1 MIVDPPTVAASAGG
15 NSGEG
20 AAAAA
25 RDQLEAA
32 KASGDKSAL
41 LMFLQAQSS
50 MLSQASAASGG
61 GNSASG
67 SSASNVGSVNSG
79 QSEDVG
85 LESGVADGVGGS
97 ETGGGEGTNSGSDT
111 SSSGTNSKE
120 SEKNN
125 DDAAKAAAAAKEE
138 KAEAA
143 AAAQGDI
150 KVDQITAVLETG
162 GGKVT
167 DVAGAEIMS
176 KTIETIIG
184 KPAEKGEKTALGQEV
199 VKKATS
205 ILEDLVG
212 SMADFTEIADPE
224 QLKPSVVSV
233 TNTIGSLLDA
243 LHGMANTPDDE
254 SEETRIETNEDQID
268 IPDDGMRYL
277 KNGVES

>member
-1 MIVDPPTVAASAGG
+1 
-15 NSGEG
+15 
-20 AAAAA
+20 
-25 RDQLEAA
+25 
-32 KASGDKSAL
+32 
-41 LMFLQAQSS
+41 MFLQAQSS

-61 GNSASG
+61 GSSATG

-97 ETGGGEGTNSGSDT
+97 ETGGGEGTNTGSDT

-125 DDAAKAAAAAKEE
+125 NDAAKAAAAAKEE

-205 ILEDLVG
+205 ILEDIVG
-212 SMADFTEIADPE
+212 SMADFTDIADPE

-233 TNTIGSLLDA
+233 TNSIGSLLDA
-243 LHGMANTPDDE
+243 LHGMANTPDDV
-254 SEETRIETNEDQID
+254 SEDIGFETKEDHID
-268 IPDDGMRYL
+268 IPEDEMRYL
-277 KNGVES
+277 KKQIFSNHDCHKN